1 MKSYTDIVQLFTN
14 WTKKKIS
21 HHTDR
26 HPAHFYFREKEI
38 WWAALGQNVGYEMNG
53 KHELFE
59 RPILILKKYSGGMCF
74 VLPYTTQIKDDNP
87 WFQYPIQIYDTPS
100 ALNLSQGK
108 ILSSKRLLRK
118 IKTIDT
124 AIYNDIITV
133 FTKQFTQKEG

>member
-1 MKSYTDIVQLFTN
+1 MKTHTDIVQLFTN

-21 HHTDR
+21 HHVDR
-26 HPAHFYFREKEI
+26 QPTNFYFREKEI

-74 VLPYTTQIKDDNP
+74 VLPCTTQIKDDNP
-87 WFQYPIQIYDTPS
+87 WFQYPIQIDDTPS

-118 IKTIDT
+118 IETIDT

-133 FTKQFTQKEG
+133 FTKQFTPKEG